1 VDAAAHVSPAAENV
15 TARDPLMPTPKDDAE
30 VAEIAFVET
39 FVAGIAVTFEPG
51 QIRHFPYR
59 FRGVILSHTGSP

>member
-1 VDAAAHVSPAAENV
+1 
-15 TARDPLMPTPKDDAE
+15 MPTPKDDAE